1 MIWDNRGIWGKN
13 RYKPVLS
20 ISCDWGYFYE
30 NNGCS
35 KVDGRIDGDMIN
47 KIPKY
52 QF

>member
-13 RYKPVLS
+13 RYKPALS
-20 ISCDWGYFYE
+20 MSCDRGYFYE
-30 NNGCS
+30 KNGCS
-35 KVDGRIDGDMIN
+35 NVDGRCDGDMIH